1 MGIEEAIMIILL
13 LIGAVAAY
21 LFFVKGEAPG
31 SVLQTMEAAAGN
43 MFTMGIGLAKS
54 GVNMVMNAP
63 VVGDLLHGNF
73 KGAGDQIVGTADRIS
88 NTVTGVADHIGSTAT
103 GIGDK
108 IGSTATGIGDKIGST
123 ATNIGDSIGS
133 AFHL

>member
-21 LFFVKGEAPG
+21 LFFVKGEKPG

-43 MFTMGIGLAKS
+43 FLTMGIGLAKS

-73 KGAGDQIVGTADRIS
+73 KGAGDQIVGVADRI
-88 NTVTGVADHIGSTAT
+88 GGTAT
-103 GIGDK
+103 SVGDK
-108 IGSTATGIGDKIGST
+108 IGSTATGVGDKIGST
-123 ATNIGDSIGS
+123 ATHIGDSISS
-133 AFHL
+133 AFHF